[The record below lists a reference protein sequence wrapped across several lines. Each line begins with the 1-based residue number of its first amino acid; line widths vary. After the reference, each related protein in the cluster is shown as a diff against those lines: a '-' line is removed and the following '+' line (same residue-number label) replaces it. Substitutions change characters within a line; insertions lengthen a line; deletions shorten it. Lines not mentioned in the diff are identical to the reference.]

1 MSRLPSAVERAV
13 QFLSRAGSR
22 LNPVRGIILLIGLGL
37 ARLGF
42 VKASR
47 ARRATDLSWPRV
59 VTGIARMSKNAAD
72 VAMVGAASGIVAN
85 PAISGIGLAGPFWGL
100 AFAFGGGFAAGTIA
114 LVSQRFGADAVTQL
128 GQAVRSS
135 FVVVVAVTVPVG
147 AAFWLFPQELI
158 GLLND
163 DPQVITYGATYLKI
177 LGLGVPFAGLN
188 LVGSRVLIGADDA
201 QIPMVL
207 RGGGAVLNIAL
218 NAVFIFVLGMGVAGA
233 AWGTV
238 LANVIV
244 TSLFIGGLI
253 LGWLPGIGQFP
264 VSVSPRGTYLHR
276 ADISDI
282 VSIGTPVV
290 GRSMTWTVARFP
302 MLAIVGMFGTTTL
315 AAYTV
320 ARRIWGL
327 MNVPGWGFGLAASS
341 LVGQHLGE
349 DDEETA
355 EGYGREIVLMAVGTY
370 AVSAAIVA
378 AVARPAVVLF
388 GTAADAVPIA
398 VGLVFA
404 ACLSIIPQGVNSTI
418 AGALDAS
425 GDTNWPFVYQSLGV
439 FVVSIPAAYLGATTA
454 LGVWGLY
461 IAFLGETLVPA
472 VGNYYRFSTGKWKAV
487 SREYRPETAL
497 DD

>member
-1 MSRLPSAVERAV
+1 VSPLRSAVTGAV
-13 QFLSRAGSR
+13 QSFKRAGSR
-22 LNPVRGIILLIGLGL
+22 ANPVRGVILLIGLGL
-37 ARLGF
+37 ARLGLIDR
-42 VKASR
+42 AR

-72 VAMVGAASGIVAN
+72 VAMVGAASGIAAN

-114 LVSQRFGADAVTQL
+114 LVSQRFGAEEFAQL

-135 FVVVVAVTVPVG
+135 FVVVVAVTLPVG
-147 AAFWLFPQELI
+147 AAFWVFPEQLI
-158 GLLND
+158 GLLHG
-163 DPQVITYGATYLKI
+163 DPQVIKYGATYLQI
-177 LGLGVPFAGLN
+177 LALGVPFAGLN
-188 LVGSRVLIGADDA
+188 LVGSRILIGADDA

-207 RGGGAVLNIAL
+207 RGGGAILNIVLNG
-218 NAVFIFVLGMGVAGA
+218 VFIFGLDMGVAGA

-238 LANVIV
+238 FANVIV
-244 TSLFIGGLI
+244 TTAFVVGLV
-253 LGWLPGIGQFP
+253 LGWLPLIGQFP
-264 VSVSPRGTYLHR
+264 VSVSPRGQYFHLSDVT
-276 ADISDI
+276 DI

-290 GRSMTWTVARFP
+290 GRSLVWTVARFP

-341 LVGQHLGE
+341 LVGQNLGE
-349 DDEETA
+349 DDETTA
-355 EGYGREIVLMAVGTY
+355 EVYGREIVYMAVATY
-370 AVSAAIVA
+370 GVSAAIVA
-378 AVARPAVVLF
+378 AVARPSVVLF
-388 GTAADAVPIA
+388 GTEAEAVPIA

-404 ACLSIIPQGVNSTI
+404 ACLAIIPQGVNSTI

-425 GDTNWPFVYQSLGV
+425 GDTNWPFIYQAIGM

-461 IAFLGETLVPA
+461 IAFFGETLIPA
-472 VGNYYRFSTGKWKAV
+472 VGNYYRFSTGKWKAI

>member
-1 MSRLPSAVERAV
+1 VSRLPSSLDDAVTSSKRVAARA
-13 QFLSRAGSR
+13 
-22 LNPVRGIILLIGLGL
+22 NPVRGVILLIGLAL
-37 ARLGF
+37 ARAGLMD
-42 VKASR
+42 AAR

-100 AFAFGGGFAAGTIA
+100 AFALGGGFAAGSIA
-114 LVSQRFGADAVTQL
+114 LVSQRFGAEEYTQL

-135 FVVVVAVTVPVG
+135 FLVVSVATIPIGVV
-147 AAFWLFPQELI
+147 FWLYPHELI
-158 GLLND
+158 GLLNS
-163 DPQVITYGATYLKI
+163 DPQVVAYGGTYLRV
-177 LGLGVPFAGLN
+177 LALGVPFAGLN
-188 LVGSRVLIGADDA
+188 LVGSRVLIGADNA
-201 QIPMVL
+201 QIPMIL
-207 RGGGAVLNIAL
+207 RGGGAILNIVL

-238 LANVIV
+238 LANVVV
-244 TSLFIGGLI
+244 TGAFSLGVVF
-253 LGWLPGIGQFP
+253 GWLPLIGAFP
-264 VSVSPRGTYLHR
+264 ISVSPRGQYFHWSDVT
-276 ADISDI
+276 DI

-290 GRSMTWTVARFP
+290 GRGLVWTVARFP
-302 MLAIVGMFGTTTL
+302 MLAIVGMFGTSVL

-355 EGYGREIVLMAVGTY
+355 EVYGREIVLMAVATY
-370 AVSAAIVA
+370 GVSAAIVA
-378 AVARPAVVLF
+378 VVARRSVIAF
-388 GTAADAVPIA
+388 GTEAAAVPVA
-398 VGLVFA
+398 VGLVYA
-404 ACLSIIPQGVNSTI
+404 ACIAIIPQGVNSTI

-425 GDTNWPFVYQSLGV
+425 GDTNWPFIYQAIGM
-439 FVVSIPAAYLGATTA
+439 FVVSIPAAYLGATTM

-461 IAFLGETLVPA
+461 IAFIGETLIPA
-472 VGNYYRFSTGKWKAV
+472 VGNYYRFSTGKWKAI

>member
-1 MSRLPSAVERAV
+1 M
-13 QFLSRAGSR
+13 
-22 LNPVRGIILLIGLGL
+22 LLIGLGL
-37 ARLGF
+37 ARLGL
-42 VKASR
+42 VDRAR

-72 VAMVGAASGIVAN
+72 VAMVGVASGAAST

-114 LVSQRFGADAVTQL
+114 LVSQRFGAEEFAQL

-135 FVVVVAVTVPVG
+135 FVIVVVVTLPVG
-147 AAFWLFPQELI
+147 AAFWLFPSELI
-158 GLLND
+158 GLLNSD
-163 DPQVITYGATYLKI
+163 TQVVEYGATYLKI

-201 QIPMVL
+201 QIPMIL
-207 RGGGAVLNIAL
+207 RGGGAVLNIVL
-218 NAVFIFVLGMGVAGA
+218 NGVFIFGLGMGVAGA

-238 LANVIV
+238 LANVLV
-244 TSLFIGGLI
+244 TTLFVVGLI
-253 LGWLPGIGQFP
+253 VGWLPGIGQFP
-264 VSVSPRGTYLHR
+264 VSIGARGTYFHWG
-276 ADISDI
+276 DITDI

-290 GRSMTWTVARFP
+290 GRNMTWTVARFP
-302 MLAIVGMFGTTTL
+302 MLFIVGMFGTTVL

-320 ARRIWGL
+320 TRRIWGL

-349 DDEETA
+349 DDEGTA
-355 EGYGREIVLMAVGTY
+355 EVYGREIVYMAVATY
-370 AVSAAIVA
+370 TVSAAIVA
-378 AVARPAVVLF
+378 VVAEPAVVMF
-388 GTAADAVPIA
+388 GTESGAVPIA
-398 VGLVFA
+398 VGMVLAGCVA
-404 ACLSIIPQGVNSTI
+404 IVPQGVNSTI

-425 GDTNWPFVYQSLGV
+425 GDTNWPFVYQALGV
-439 FVVSIPAAYLGATTA
+439 FGVSIPAAYLGATTPI
-454 LGVWGLY
+454 GVWGIYVAL
-461 IAFLGETLVPA
+461 LGETLVPA
-472 VGNYYRFSTGKWKAV
+472 VGNYYRFSTGKWKAI

>member
-1 MSRLPSAVERAV
+1 MKRV
-13 QFLSRAGSR
+13 GSR
-22 LNPVRGIILLIGLGL
+22 VNPVRGVILLLGLGL
-37 ARLGF
+37 ARLGLID
-42 VKASR
+42 ASR

-114 LVSQRFGADAVTQL
+114 LVSQRFGAEEFAQL
-128 GQAVRSS
+128 SQAVRSS
-135 FVVVVAVTVPVG
+135 FLVVVTATIPIG
-147 AAFWLFPQELI
+147 AAFWLVPQELI
-158 GLLND
+158 GLLNS

-201 QIPMVL
+201 QIPMIL

-218 NAVFIFVLGMGVAGA
+218 NAVFIFGLGLGVAGA

-238 LANVIV
+238 LANVMV
-244 TSLFIGGLI
+244 TSLFVVGLI
-253 LGWLPGIGQFP
+253 VGWLPLIGQFP
-264 VSVSPRGTYLHR
+264 VSVSPRGTYIHWG
-276 ADISDI
+276 DVTDI

-290 GRSMTWTVARFP
+290 GRNMTWTVARFP

-320 ARRIWGL
+320 ARRLWGL

-341 LVGQHLGE
+341 LVGQHLGT

-355 EGYGREIVLMAVGTY
+355 EIYGREIVLMAVATY
-370 AVSAAIVA
+370 TVSAAIVA
-378 AVARPAVVLF
+378 LVAHPTVVLF
-388 GTAADAVPIA
+388 GTEAGAVPIA

-404 ACLSIIPQGVNSTI
+404 ACVAIIPQGVNSTI
-418 AGALDAS
+418 AGALDAT
-425 GDTNWPFVYQSLGV
+425 GDTNWPFVYQALGV
-439 FVVSIPAAYLGATTA
+439 FVVSIPAAYLGATTTI
-454 LGVWGLY
+454 GVWGLY

-472 VGNYYRFSTGKWKAV
+472 VGNYYRFSTGKWKAI